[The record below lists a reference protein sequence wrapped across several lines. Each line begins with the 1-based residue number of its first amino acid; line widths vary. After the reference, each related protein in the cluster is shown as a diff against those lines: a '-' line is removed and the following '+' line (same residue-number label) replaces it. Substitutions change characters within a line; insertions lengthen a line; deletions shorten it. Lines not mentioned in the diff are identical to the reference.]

1 MRPFLILLSLS
12 LLLPLSTTRADWLN
26 FRGPQGSGYAPSLTR
41 SVGELS
47 EKTLAWKVA
56 LPGRGLGSPIVVGDK
71 VFVTAASGP
80 EQQQLHVLC
89 FSAADGSPLWE
100 RRFWATGRTM
110 SHSKTC
116 VAAPTPA
123 SDGERIYALYSSND
137 LVCLDLEGRVIW
149 IRGLTL
155 DYPNASNSL
164 GMAASPLVVGD
175 TLVAQIEND
184 SESFAAG
191 FDLLT
196 GVNKWKLDRPK
207 SANWTSPT
215 VLEKDG
221 EFIVALQ
228 SSEGVQGLVPATGSS
243 VFKIA
248 GGAATMPSGAAVG
261 DELYTPSNGLTAVKL
276 AASGAE
282 PAKLWNQSNQRPG
295 TASVLVVGEKVFLI
309 NNAGVLTCVER
320 KTGTELWGIRLEG
333 PFSGSPVAGADGKL
347 YIFGETGVG
356 QVIDPGGEKGVITSR
371 IELGETILSTPALD
385 EGSLFIR
392 SDGHLWKFSAR

>member
-1 MRPFLILLSLS
+1 MRPLFTLLSS
-12 LLLPLSTTRADWLN
+12 CLLTLSTARADWFN
-26 FRGPQGSGYAPSLTR
+26 FRGPQGSGYASSVTKT
-41 SVGELS
+41 VGELS
-47 EKTLAWKVA
+47 EKTLAWKVP

-137 LVCLDLEGRVIW
+137 LICLDLKGRVVW

-215 VLEKDG
+215 VLQKDG

-243 VFKIA
+243 VFKMT

-282 PAKLWNQSNQRPG
+282 PARLWNQANQRPG
-295 TASVLVVGEKVFLI
+295 TASVLVVGGKIFLI
-309 NNAGVLTCVER
+309 NNAGVLTCLER

-347 YIFGETGVG
+347 YIFGETGIG
-356 QVIDPGGEKGVITSR
+356 QVIDPGGEKGVVTSR
-371 IELGETILSTPALD
+371 IDLGETILSTPALD
-385 EGSLFIR
+385 EGTLYIR
-392 SDGHLWKFSAR
+392 SDGHLWKFGMK